1 MTIKMFANTMQCELC
16 GTKAKGALRTVRIE
30 GAELEVCGECA
41 KFGTEVQQPKK
52 SAAKVAA
59 ARRAGVSPVIVP
71 PARRKRDVFDYMVG
85 EIVDD
90 FGIRIRNARMEKGWT
105 QKDLAM
111 EIKEREL
118 LIKKVEKGDLIPEDE
133 LRFKLEKVL
142 GIRLIDVT
150 EEEDAKRKGDTLVP
164 TLGDVISIKKV
175 QK

>member
-1 MTIKMFANTMQCELC
+1 
-16 GTKAKGALRTVRIE
+16 
-30 GAELEVCGECA
+30 
-41 KFGTEVQQPKK
+41 
-52 SAAKVAA
+52 
-59 ARRAGVSPVIVP
+59 
-71 PARRKRDVFDYMVG
+71 MVG

-118 LIKKVEKGDLIPEDE
+118 LIKKVEKGDLIPEDD
-133 LRFKLEKVL
+133 LRLKLEKVL

-150 EEEDAKRKGDTLVP
+150 EEEDAKRKADTLVP